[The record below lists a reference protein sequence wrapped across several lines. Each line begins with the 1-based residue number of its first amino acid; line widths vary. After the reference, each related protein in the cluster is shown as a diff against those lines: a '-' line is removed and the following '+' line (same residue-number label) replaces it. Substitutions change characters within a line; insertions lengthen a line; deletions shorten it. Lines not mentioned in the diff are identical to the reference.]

1 MQEIIAEL
9 TQQDHILRELI
20 ARDPV
25 PCIQSTKQ
33 VFHDVMSCLIEQQI
47 HYRSTKH
54 VFEKALATA
63 AITYL
68 TPANFARFEEV
79 ALSSLKLS
87 INKLATISQFVSYWE
102 ENQPNFFELSDEA
115 VKTALS
121 GIKGIGPWTID
132 MILLYT
138 LERPSVFPVDD
149 YHLKQI
155 MTARYQL
162 DPTKRLTAQMKEIA
176 ATWGKHQSLAV
187 LYLLQ
192 SKTRLKTAK

>member
-1 MQEIIAEL
+1 MQEIIAKL
-9 TQQDHILRELI
+9 TQQDPILHELI
-20 ARDPV
+20 ARGPI
-25 PCIQSTKQ
+25 PSIQSTKQ

-68 TPANFARFEEV
+68 TPANFAHFEEV
-79 ALSSLKLS
+79 ALSSMKLS
-87 INKLATISQFVSYWE
+87 VNKLATISQFVSYWE
-102 ENQPNFFELSDEA
+102 ATEPNFFEQSDEA
-115 VKTALS
+115 VRSAL
-121 GIKGIGPWTID
+121 GAIKGIGPWTID

-155 MTARYQL
+155 MTTRYQL
-162 DPTKRLTAQMKEIA
+162 DPTQRLTAQMKEIA
-176 ATWGKHQSLAV
+176 ATWGKYQSLAV

-192 SKTRLKTAK
+192 SKKKNK

>member
-9 TQQDHILRELI
+9 TLKDPILRELI
-20 ARDPV
+20 AHEPV
-25 PCIQSTKQ
+25 PCIQSSKQ

-68 TPANFARFEEV
+68 TPANFAHFEEV

-115 VKTALS
+115 VKTAL
-121 GIKGIGPWTID
+121 GAIKGIGPWTID

-162 DPTKRLTAQMKEIA
+162 DPTKRLTTQMKEIA

-192 SKTRLKTAK
+192 SKTRLKTTK

>member
-9 TQQDHILRELI
+9 TQHDPILRELI
-20 ARDPV
+20 ACEPI
-25 PCIQSTKQ
+25 PSIKSTKE
-33 VFHDVMSCLIEQQI
+33 VFHDVLSCLIEQQI

-54 VFEKALATA
+54 VFEKGLAA
-63 AITYL
+63 AGITLL
-68 TPANFARFEEV
+68 TPDNFAHFEEV

-87 INKLATISQFVSYWE
+87 VNKLATISQFVSYWE
-102 ENQPNFFELSDEA
+102 ATEPNFFEQSDEA
-115 VKTALS
+115 VRSAL
-121 GIKGIGPWTID
+121 GAIKGIGPWTID

-138 LERPSVFPVDD
+138 LERPRVFPVDD

-176 ATWGKHQSLAV
+176 ATWGNHKSLAV

-192 SKTRLKTAK
+192 SKSRFNTAK

>member
-9 TQQDHILRELI
+9 TQQDPILRELI

-54 VFEKALATA
+54 IFEKALATA
-63 AITYL
+63 GITLL
-68 TPANFARFEEV
+68 TPANFAHFEEV
-79 ALSSLKLS
+79 AMSSMKLS
-87 INKLATISQFVSYWE
+87 VNKLATINRFVSYWE
-102 ENQPNFFELSDEA
+102 EKQPNFFEQSDEA
-115 VKTALS
+115 VKKALS
-121 GIKGIGPWTID
+121 SIKGIGPWTID

-162 DPTKRLTAQMKEIA
+162 DPTKRLTTQMKEIA